1 MFIMKNK
8 TLFLTLLIMTTLVF
22 ASCASSRSGYR
33 GTQRK
38 GYGCPANASI
48 QNQFIERNKI

>member
-1 MFIMKNK
+1 MKNK
-8 TLFLTLLIMTTLVF
+8 NLFLTLLITTSLLF

-48 QNQFIERNKI
+48 TSPLIEKNKI

>member
-1 MFIMKNK
+1 MKNK
-8 TLFLTLLIMTTLVF
+8 TVYLTLLMITVFF
-22 ASCASSRSGYR
+22 ASCASSRTSYR

-48 QNQFIERNKI
+48 QNKIIEKNRI

>member
-1 MFIMKNK
+1 MKNRS
-8 TLFLTLLIMTTLVF
+8 FIVTLLIMTTLIV

-48 QNQFIERNKI
+48 QNQFIEKNKI